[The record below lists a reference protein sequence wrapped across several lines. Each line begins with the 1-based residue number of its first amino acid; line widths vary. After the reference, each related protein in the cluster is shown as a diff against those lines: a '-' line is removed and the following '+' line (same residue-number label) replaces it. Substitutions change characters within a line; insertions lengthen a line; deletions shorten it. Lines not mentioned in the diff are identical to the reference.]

1 MASEA
6 EVAFISVLTNL
17 VVIPTLADTSA
28 VYVFIMYLSCIN
40 TLCKLGEMMQF
51 NNDLYWSLA
60 DIFPEMTVRSLSRM
74 MGKSDGYWSSVNA
87 QKMAVSNAALVQ
99 LLDVLEFLDGR
110 TDTYDAKKKRID
122 EAKAFITD
130 ELIARFH
137 EKTGIDQSGSFQSA
151 KSDPATHYGALPF
164 MVSSY

>member
-1 MASEA
+1 M
-6 EVAFISVLTNL
+6 T
-17 VVIPTLADTSA
+17 
-28 VYVFIMYLSCIN
+28 
-40 TLCKLGEMMQF
+40 QF

-60 DIFPEMTVRSLSRM
+60 DPFPEMTVRSLSRM

-87 QKMAVSNAALVQ
+87 QKMAVPNTALVH
-99 LLDVLEFLDGR
+99 LLDALDFLDGR
-110 TDTYDAKKKRID
+110 TDTYAAKKKRID
-122 EAKAFITD
+122 EVKAFITD

-137 EKTGIDQSGSFQSA
+137 EKTGIDQTGSFQSA